1 MKRGISHY
9 GRCLDYDNEVK
20 AMTFNEIF
28 EVVSRLGFDTDLEEY
43 RENFIDA
50 MNRGFRTVTRVRPRM
65 ESVPYI
71 IEGHDHDLLTVDVKT
86 LVNGDEGGAYGS
98 LPMNPVRTKDGQLY
112 RTDRYRMLNRDTI
125 LFLREAEEGEYII
138 DYVKAAQKFNLN
150 DFESEADIDLDEDLC
165 DALALYVSYYLLL
178 EENEELSAQYFMRY
192 QETMAEIRRTQ
203 PSHTPN
209 GYQITKRW

>member
-1 MKRGISHY
+1 
-9 GRCLDYDNEVK
+9 
-20 AMTFNEIF
+20 MTFNEIF

-65 ESVPYI
+65 AFSTFELKESDRNPKGLLKISVPEFLGGGS
-71 IEGHDHDLLTVDVKT
+71 EG
-86 LVNGDEGGAYGS
+86 NNYER
-98 LPMNPVRTKDGQLY
+98 LPENPIRTEDGQLY
-112 RTDRYRMLNRDTI
+112 RSDRYTLLNKDTI
-125 LFLREAEEGEYII
+125 LFLPEAENGTYII
-138 DYVKAAQKFNLN
+138 DYVMKSPKFNLN
-150 DFESEADIDLDEDLC
+150 SFDNDHDIDLSEDLC

-178 EENEELSAQYFMRY
+178 EGHEELSAQYFMRY

>member
-1 MKRGISHY
+1 
-9 GRCLDYDNEVK
+9 
-20 AMTFNEIF
+20 MTFNEIF
-28 EVVSRLGFDTDLEEY
+28 EVVSRLGFDTELEEY

-65 ESVPYI
+65 AFSEFELKESDRNSKGLRKLSVPEFLGGDS
-71 IEGHDHDLLTVDVKT
+71 EG
-86 LVNGDEGGAYGS
+86 NNYER
-98 LPMNPVRTKDGQLY
+98 LPENPIRTEDGELY
-112 RTDRYRMLNRDTI
+112 RSDRYKLLNKDTI
-125 LFLREAEEGEYII
+125 LFLPEAENGTYII
-138 DYVKAAQKFNLN
+138 DYVMKSPKFNWN
-150 DFESEADIDLDEDLC
+150 SFDDANDIDLSEDLC

>member
-28 EVVSRLGFDTDLEEY
+28 EVVSRLGFDNDLEEY

-165 DALALYVSYYLLL
+165 EALVLYVSYYVLLK
-178 EENEELSAQYFMRY
+178 ENSDLAASYLARY
-192 QETMAEIRRTQ
+192 NEMMAEIIQTQ
-203 PSHTPN
+203 TTHTPN
-209 GYQITKRW
+209 GYRVIRKW